1 MFDMIDSLRSGVE
14 VPVHQLAL
22 LDQALR
28 KATDVGYQ
36 TPTDVTGV
44 GAGSI
49 SALVPQSIE
58 DSLTSAEYTM
68 EHIVFWKDLPK
79 RNVTQTVH
87 EYNRL
92 ESHGLD
98 IDPFIAEGGAGV
110 TNQATYSRQNVR
122 VKYLAVREEVTD
134 VANMVGIT
142 GPSANAIAEATQRG
156 TEKLM
161 QLLEKQLFYGNEAKN
176 SLGFDGVFQQIE
188 TGAPSNVTDLAGS
201 ALDLDALGAIL
212 GELGGAP
219 NYAMPDVAYV
229 EPRVHQDL
237 IALSRAHGRHDHVQQ
252 KDGTITYGIPGLRLA
267 TPYGYVTVKSAPFL
281 HRSEPMPALGSDST
295 ILQVVG
301 SEAAAPAGGS
311 LFLAADAGDYA
322 YGCVPVLT
330 TGAYGPAASG
340 GGTISVAAGDDVQID
355 LDANVT
361 NLAYYRVYRT
371 AKNDAAGVKYHL
383 FDVPANVLGGTG
395 NDTLITDLNA
405 TKPKTSKALVIK
417 RDPSILEWVQLLPFM
432 RRPLAE
438 VATSRPFLLMLFGA
452 PVVKVP
458 TKCWVLDNVG
468 LATSA

>member
-14 VPVHQLAL
+14 VPIHQLAL

-36 TPTDVTGV
+36 TPTNVS

-58 DSLTSAEYTM
+58 DSLTSAEFTM

-122 VKYLAVREEVTD
+122 VKYLAIREEVTD

-176 SLGFDGVFQQIE
+176 ALGFDGVFQQIE
-188 TGAPSNVTDLAGS
+188 DGAPSNVTDMAGS
-201 ALDLDALGAIL
+201 ALDLDTLGAIL
-212 GELGGAP
+212 GEMGGAP

-281 HRSEPMPALGSDST
+281 HRSSPMPTTGSDSSLT
-295 ILQVVG
+295 VNAFD
-301 SEAAAPAGGS
+301 SAAAAPAAGS
-311 LFLAADAGDYA
+311 LFLAADAGDYQWGVIA
-322 YGCVPVLT
+322 VKSD
-330 TGAYGPAASG
+330 GAYGPPRST
-340 GGTISVAAGDDVQID
+340 GTISVAAGDDVQID
-355 LDANVT
+355 LDDIAEKAAGIV
-361 NLAYYRVYRT
+361 YYRVFRT
-371 AKNDAAGVKYHL
+371 AKDDPTGTKFHL
-383 FDVPANVLGGTG
+383 FDVPVNEDGDATS
-395 NDTLITDLNA
+395 TLITDLNA

-417 RDPSILEWVQLLPFM
+417 RDPMILEWVQLLPFM